1 MKKIL
6 IIAFLIS
13 CVGHVLQAQT
23 KKIALRSHAG
33 TNATFTLEVPDE
45 FGLGPEEMYRPHY
58 KRPIYRIA
66 TIDGKKVL
74 TETDS
79 FAVCT
84 PLSDSAYEA
93 YLQQS
98 QKEVR
103 QLQKEEERLEKKEA
117 KQEAKKEHKQQ
128 AIPKAEKPQKT
139 TATPASSK
147 QAVANYSPYW
157 LGGLLL
163 LPVSFF
169 FVISVK
175 P

>member
-13 CVGHVLQAQT
+13 CVGHALQAQT

-74 TETDS
+74 TEADS

-84 PLSDSAYEA
+84 PLSDSAYDA
-93 YLQQS
+93 YLKQS
-98 QKEVR
+98 KKEAR
-103 QLQKEEERLEKKEA
+103 QLQKEENKTTRIEKRA
-117 KQEAKKEHKQQ
+117 AKKENKKQT
-128 AIPKAEKPQKT
+128 IPKAEKPQKT
-139 TATPASSK
+139 TATPTSSK